1 MINHKQM
8 EALMTVVREGNITRA
23 AKKLYISQ
31 PALSQMI
38 LGIERELGTPLFD
51 RSTIPMRLTYAGEKY
66 LSACSQ
72 IHRIYDT
79 VTQQISE
86 IHDGSL
92 GRITLGMSLHQSII
106 MTHRILPRFFAVYP
120 KYDLKLVEIP
130 SHHLAEMALSGQVD
144 LAVVYRPLLS
154 GLTYKPVNKET
165 IYLAV
170 PPFFYQCLPHYNI
183 GVNNRALHINDL
195 RNEPFILLKKGHG
208 IRTIAD
214 RLFENCHYSPR
225 ILLETE
231 SIDVAHQL
239 TKENLGFAFVPSSI
253 IHTDHFLNKKGVYFP
268 IADGISQRE
277 IFVCYRKDNYHSPAL
292 NALVEIIADT
302 VQIP

>member
-1 MINHKQM
+1 MINRKQM

-38 LGIERELGTPLFD
+38 LGIERELGTALFD
-51 RSTIPMRLTYAGEKY
+51 RSSIPMKLTYAGEKY
-66 LSACSQ
+66 LAACNK
-72 IHRIYDT
+72 IHRIYES

-86 IHDGSL
+86 IHDGSV
-92 GRITLGMSLHQSII
+92 GRITLGMTFDQSLI

-120 KYDLKLVEIP
+120 KYDLKLVESP
-130 SHHLAEMALSGQVD
+130 SHQLAEMVLSGQVD
-144 LAVVYRPLLS
+144 LAVLYRPLLS
-154 GLTYKPVNKET
+154 GLTYKPINKET
-165 IYLAV
+165 IYLSA
-170 PPFFYQCLPHYNI
+170 PSFYYQNLPQYHT
-183 GVNNRALHINDL
+183 GVNQWALHMHEL

-214 RLFENCHYSPR
+214 KLFEDSQYSPH

-231 SIDVAHQL
+231 SIEVAHQL
-239 TKENLGFAFVPSSI
+239 SIENLGFAFVPSSI
-253 IHTDHFLNKKGVYFP
+253 IHTDHYQNKKGVYFP
-268 IADGISQRE
+268 IADGVSQRE
-277 IFVCYRKDNYHSPAL
+277 IFVCFREDSYRSPAL
-292 NALVEIIADT
+292 NTLVQFIEET